1 MRAYK
6 LLLWKAYFDKGWS
19 LTNQFKYVV
28 AFLGLFNLVDVEK
41 ALWLIGIYLIG
52 CLVVGWVWFN
62 SGLIDT
68 ENEVQNHFNPFQ
80 REVREKLH
88 TTTLSKTFK

>member
-6 LLLWKAYFDKGWS
+6 FLLFKAYFDKGWS
-19 LTNQFKYVV
+19 LTNQFKYVI
-28 AFLGLFNLVDVEK
+28 AFAGLFDVIKLNL
-41 ALWLIGIYLIG
+41 ALWVIFAYVIS
-52 CLVVGWVWFN
+52 CFVVGWIWFN

-80 REVREKLH
+80 REVREKL
-88 TTTLSKTFK
+88 SRRKV

>member
-6 LLLWKAYFDKGWS
+6 LLLFKAYFDKGWS

-28 AFLGLFNLVDVEK
+28 AFGGLFDLIDVK
-41 ALWLIGIYLIG
+41 SAVWLIIAYLIS
-52 CLVVGWVWFN
+52 CFIIGWIWFN

-80 REVREKLH
+80 REVRAKLN
-88 TTTLSKTFK
+88 KK